1 MPSLTAKEL
10 TALEDTLGSE
20 QNLVK
25 KFQALASLCNDTK
38 IRAELE
44 DMAQVHQKHVNALV
58 QFLQ

>member
-1 MPSLTAKEL
+1 MPNLTAKEL

-38 IRAELE
+38 IQQELE
-44 DMAQVHQKHVNALV
+44 SMAQVHQKHVNALV

>member
-44 DMAQVHQKHVNALV
+44 GMAQVHQKHVNALA